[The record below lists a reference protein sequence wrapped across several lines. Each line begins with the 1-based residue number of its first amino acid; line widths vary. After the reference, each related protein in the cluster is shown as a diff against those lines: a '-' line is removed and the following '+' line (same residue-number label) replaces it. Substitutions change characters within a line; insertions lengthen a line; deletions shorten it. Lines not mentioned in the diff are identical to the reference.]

1 MNGRRALLLAALLL
15 LPLGAAAQTAPATS
29 RSQTTTRRR
38 RRPRPAPPPENPAPP
53 PVSRG
58 DPAPVPNLDIEP
70 PRGPRSTANPR
81 LDPAL
86 IDPAEPRFSAT
97 MDPHGPQARED
108 RLLRQPAAG
117 ARLRVPFTP

>member
-15 LPLGAAAQTAPATS
+15 LPLGAAAQTAPGAS
-29 RSQTTTRRR
+29 RGQTAVRRR
-38 RRPRPAPPPENPAPP
+38 RRPRQAPPQDNPAPP

-81 LDPAL
+81 LDPTL